1 MRDVAAIPHTERVEQ
16 GDGTVCYFFG
26 DTSIRSKESV
36 NNGKLHL
43 TPISG
48 DQVGPDGW
56 VELEITQVRGYCTLL
71 EQQLNEKAYTF

>member
-1 MRDVAAIPHTERVEQ
+1 MEHLRDVAAIPNLTRAEQ

-26 DTSIRSKESV
+26 DTAIRAEETV
-36 NNGKLHL
+36 EDGKLHL

-56 VELEITQVRGYCTLL
+56 TDLEMDRVHGYCTLL
-71 EQQLNEKAYTF
+71 ERQLNQK